1 MKKISIFLML
11 LIVSCNKNDCTTNEK
26 IRKIETDKIIET
38 FLEDKYFKNNKDA
51 YAVCISFKK
60 LKINTE
66 SLYAEPTKKAQ
77 IIKLPRHLP
86 RILQNTEIYIE
97 MLMNANL
104 KGKKIFKP
112 KDSINFIEQNN
123 CFFKYTLPKNIAG
136 RIKTISASEI
146 ENATDYIL
154 FSIPIFSEDNKKAF
168 IEIEYYPK
176 ELPYGLALYLEKK
189 DTIWK
194 VIDTKTI
201 WVKCQG

>member
-1 MKKISIFLML
+1 ML

-77 IIKLPRHLP
+77 IIKLPPRLP
-86 RILQNTEIYIE
+86 KILENTKVYIE
-97 MLMNANL
+97 MLTNANL

-146 ENATDYIL
+146 ENATDYVI
-154 FSIPIFSEDNKKAF
+154 FSIPIFSEDNKKAYL
-168 IEIEYYPK
+168 EMDCYSK
-176 ELPYGLALYLEKK
+176 ELPYGQSVYLEKK
-189 DTIWK
+189 DNIWK